1 MHSHDHSHGGGAADY
16 SRAFA
21 IGILLNLAFTAAEAT
36 FGILSHSL
44 ALVSD
49 AGHNLSDV
57 LGLLLAWGATRLA
70 AQPTTARHTYGFR
83 RSTILASLT
92 NAVVLLIVVGGLIW
106 EALGR
111 FRAPHEVASGTVI
124 GVAAVGIL
132 INGASALLFLS
143 GRHGDLNVRG
153 AFLHLAADAGVSLG
167 VVFAGLAMR
176 WTGKAWIDPA
186 VALAIAGVIAFGT
199 WGLFRES
206 LGLAMDAVPGQ
217 IAPAE
222 VATFLRAVPGVQSV
236 HDLHVWAMSTS
247 ETALTAHLVVPERE
261 IRDEDLAQ
269 ISDELQHRFG
279 IGHAT
284 IQVERGECGAECD
297 RRGEN

>member
-1 MHSHDHSHGGGAADY
+1 
-16 SRAFA
+16 
-21 IGILLNLAFTAAEAT
+21 
-36 FGILSHSL
+36 
-44 ALVSD
+44 V
-49 AGHNLSDV
+49 
-57 LGLLLAWGATRLA
+57 
-70 AQPTTARHTYGFR
+70 
-83 RSTILASLT
+83 
-92 NAVVLLIVVGGLIW
+92 
-106 EALGR
+106 
-111 FRAPHEVASGTVI
+111 
-124 GVAAVGIL
+124 VAAVGIL

-176 WTGKAWIDPA
+176 WTGMAWIDPA